1 MSNFKTME
9 GDFFLRP
16 QNYLKKMFKKE
27 KTGKNTIKVKNK
39 EEGEKNAIPI

>member
-9 GDFFLRP
+9 GDFFLHP
-16 QNYLKKMFKKE
+16 QNNLQKMFKKE